1 MKHYTILTED
11 GFRVAVTE
19 GGRGIPLVFLH
30 GLSVSA
36 AAYTEMLELLAE
48 NGFHVF
54 AFDAPDHGGSDSLPW
69 GHTVKDMAEVVDKA
83 LEPVYAEVPLVLVG
97 HSMGGWIAA
106 ELAAMRPQWIKT
118 LILLDAAVGEE
129 FHEGIRLQPKKGL
142 QFLAGAVKDVLG
154 DVRKAGSIRQLGERL
169 SLIGRLS
176 SSVSGPGILRAI
188 HAMVQGDSRA
198 ALFELRGCVRTVVV
212 HGTEDGIV
220 PRKSAMSAACY
231 AGARLILLGGK
242 YHSWMIAEPE
252 LALSV
257 IRDALGLGDGTP
269 PTLEPT
275 SSDDG
280 DLTPPEEDAA

>member
-1 MKHYTILTED
+1 MKQYTIVNND

-19 GGRGIPLVFLH
+19 GGRGIPLVFIH

-36 AAYTEMLELLAE
+36 AAYTEMLELLAD

-69 GHTVKDMAEVVDKA
+69 GHTVKDMAEVIEYAMDQIPA
-83 LEPVYAEVPLVLVG
+83 LWGESVVIVG

-106 ELAAMRPQWIKT
+106 ELAAAVPSGVDT

-129 FHEGIRLQPKKGL
+129 FHESIRLQPKKGL

-176 SSVSGPGILRAI
+176 SSVSGPGIARAI
-188 HAMVQGDSRA
+188 YAMIQGDSA
-198 ALFELRGCVRTVVV
+198 EALRKLRGTVRTIIV
-212 HGTEDGIV
+212 HGSEDGII
-220 PRKSAMSAACY
+220 PWKAAYSASNAARCTISC
-231 AGARLILLGGK
+231 LIGR
-242 YHSWMIAEPE
+242 YHSWMISDPE

-257 IRDALGLGDGTP
+257 IRAALY
-269 PTLEPT
+269 
-275 SSDDG
+275 
-280 DLTPPEEDAA
+280 LTPSEPDDREAA

>member
-1 MKHYTILTED
+1 MKKSTVVLED

-19 GGRGIPLVFLH
+19 FGAPDGAPLVFLH

-36 AAYTEMLELLAE
+36 SAYTEMLELLAD

-83 LEPVYAEVPLVLVG
+83 LEQLYAEVPLVLVG

-106 ELAAMRPQWIKT
+106 EQAAMRPQWIKT

-142 QFLAGAVKDVLG
+142 QFIAGAVKDVLG

-188 HAMVQGDSRA
+188 HAMVQGDSSDALRA
-198 ALFELRGCVRTVVV
+198 LRGRVPTVLV
-212 HGTEDGIV
+212 HGELDGIV
-220 PRKSAMSAACY
+220 PWETAFSAAALC
-231 AGARLILLGGK
+231 GGRVHTISHS
-242 YHSWMIAEPE
+242 YHSWMIADPE
-252 LALSV
+252 LALDV
-257 IRDALGLGDGTP
+257 IR
-269 PTLEPT
+269 
-275 SSDDG
+275 S
-280 DLTPPEEDAA
+280 LTYSGPDREAA